1 MLRLKVPAVACR
13 HRLGVRT
20 RASQPRD
27 RGSNPRTGIPS
38 EGFALRR
45 PSLSLVRL
53 GSSEKHLGK
62 SHSVCVGSLAAREIA
77 FLVGCGP
84 ARRRRCLFADTP
96 KIETAE
102 PRWID

>member
-13 HRLGVRT
+13 YRLGVRT
-20 RASQPRD
+20 RGSQPRD

-38 EGFALRR
+38 EGFALGLPTR
-45 PSLSLVRL
+45 SLVRL
-53 GSSEKHLGK
+53 GSSEKHLAK
-62 SHSVCVGSLAAREIA
+62 SHSVRVGSLADRELA
-77 FLVGCGP
+77 FVVGCGP
-84 ARRRRCLFADTP
+84 ASRRRCLFADKP